1 MNTALLVALGA
12 FFGAPLRFYVDHLF
26 RRRFT
31 FPGGILLVNIAG
43 SFFLGLISKSS
54 SATLALF
61 GIGLAGA
68 FTTWSAFALDLN
80 KDLRHPRRFLANIFA
95 TLILGILA
103 AGLGRAL
110 AG

>member
-61 GIGLAGA
+61 GIGFAGS

-80 KDLRHPRRFLANIFA
+80 KDLRHPRRFLANILA
-95 TLILGILA
+95 TLILGIIA
-103 AGLGRAL
+103 AGIGRAL

>member
-1 MNTALLVALGA
+1 MSTPLLVALGA
-12 FFGAPLRFYVDHLF
+12 LFGAPLRYYIDHLF

-61 GIGLAGA
+61 GIGFAGA

-80 KDLRHPRRFLANIFA
+80 KDLRHPRRFLANILA
-95 TLILGILA
+95 TLILGIIS
-103 AGLGRAL
+103 AGIGRAL

>member
-1 MNTALLVALGA
+1 MSAPLLIALGA
-12 FFGAPLRFYVDHLF
+12 FFGAPLRYYLDHQF
-26 RRRFT
+26 RRRFS

-43 SFFLGLISKSS
+43 SFLLGLISKASS
-54 SATLALF
+54 ETLALF
-61 GIGLAGA
+61 GIGFAGA

-80 KDLRHPRRFLANIFA
+80 KDLRHPRRFLANVFA

-110 AG
+110 AS

>member
-43 SFFLGLISKSS
+43 SFFLGLISKSC

-61 GIGLAGA
+61 GIGFAGA

>member
-54 SATLALF
+54 SVTLALF
-61 GIGLAGA
+61 GIGFAGA

>member
-1 MNTALLVALGA
+1 
-12 FFGAPLRFYVDHLF
+12 
-26 RRRFT
+26 
-31 FPGGILLVNIAG
+31 
-43 SFFLGLISKSS
+43 
-54 SATLALF
+54 LALV
-61 GIGLAGA
+61 GIGFAGA

-95 TLILGILA
+95 TLIFGILA

>member
-12 FFGAPLRFYVDHLF
+12 FFGAPLRFYVDHQF

-31 FPGGILLVNIAG
+31 FPGGILLVNITG

-61 GIGLAGA
+61 GIGFAGA